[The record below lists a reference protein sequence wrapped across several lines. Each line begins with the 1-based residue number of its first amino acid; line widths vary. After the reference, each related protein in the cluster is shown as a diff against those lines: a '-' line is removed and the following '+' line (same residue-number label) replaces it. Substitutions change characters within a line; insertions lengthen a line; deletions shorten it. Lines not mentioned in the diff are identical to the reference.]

1 MTRLAVLPLLLAL
14 LGSNVAVAQV
24 SPVPTPANPA
34 FTNEQAQQLLAGAKH
49 RLAPDRRTSVFDVTA
64 VLGAKGVTLTGEV
77 HDQQLLQRLLTFYQA
92 GCAVPVIDQLSA
104 LPDPTFGVVCVSVA
118 NLRSKPGHS
127 QELGTQVLLGT
138 PLRILKQA
146 GGWSYVQAPN
156 DYLCWT
162 NDRMQRMDASEFA
175 TWRKQAKVIITD
187 TFTTVLSQASAG
199 SQAISDAVAGGL
211 LSLEGER
218 GEFYR
223 VRYPDGRTGFVAKSA
238 AMPFASWLTDTDDD
252 PKHLI
257 ATARRFFGV
266 PYLWG
271 GTSTKGMDCSGFTST
286 VWFLNGVL
294 LPRDASQQVHAG
306 LAVAIDDAMSQVQ
319 PGDLLFFGRRATD
332 NQRERVTHVGISLGG
347 MRFIHASTDVHEN
360 SFDPAADDYSAGLK
374 GSLLHVRRVI
384 DQDANTGVRPL
395 REHSLYQLR

>member
-1 MTRLAVLPLLLAL
+1 
-14 LGSNVAVAQV
+14 
-24 SPVPTPANPA
+24 
-34 FTNEQAQQLLAGAKH
+34 
-49 RLAPDRRTSVFDVTA
+49 
-64 VLGAKGVTLTGEV
+64 
-77 HDQQLLQRLLTFYQA
+77 
-92 GCAVPVIDQLSA
+92 
-104 LPDPTFGVVCVSVA
+104 
-118 NLRSKPGHS
+118 
-127 QELGTQVLLGT
+127 
-138 PLRILKQA
+138 
-146 GGWSYVQAPN
+146 
-156 DYLCWT
+156 
-162 NDRMQRMDASEFA
+162 
-175 TWRKQAKVIITD
+175 
-187 TFTTVLSQASAG
+187 SAG

>member
-1 MTRLAVLPLLLAL
+1 LLVL
-14 LGSNVAVAQV
+14 LGSDAALAQT
-24 SPVPTPANPA
+24 PLAQLPGEPT
-34 FTNEQAQQLLAGAKH
+34 FTNEQTQQLLAAAKQ
-49 RLAPDRRTSVFDVTA
+49 RLAPDRRTIVFDVTA
-64 VLGAKGVTLTGEV
+64 SLGANGVTLAGEV

-92 GCAVPVIDQLSA
+92 GCAVSVINDLAA
-104 LPDPTFGVVCVSVA
+104 LPEPTIGVVCVSVA

-138 PLRILKQA
+138 PLRILKQDD
-146 GGWSYVQAPN
+146 GWSYVQAPN

-162 NDRMQRMDASEFA
+162 NDRMHRMAANEFE

-187 TFTTVLSQASAG
+187 TFTTVLSAANAG

-238 AMPFASWLTDTDDD
+238 ARPFASWLADSDDD

-271 GTSTKGMDCSGFTST
+271 GTSSKGMDCSGFTST

-294 LPRDASQQVHAG
+294 LPRDASQQVHTG
-306 LAVAIDDAMSQVQ
+306 IAVAIDDPMSKVQ
-319 PGDLLFFGRRATD
+319 AGDFFFFGRRATE
-332 NQRERVTHVGISLGG
+332 NSSERVTHVGISLGG
-347 MRFIHASTDVHEN
+347 MRFIHSSTDVHEN
-360 SFDPAADDYSAGLK
+360 SFDPEAADYSASLK
-374 GSLLHVRRVI
+374 RSLLHVRRVI
-384 DQDANTGVRPL
+384 DQDQKTGVRPL
-395 REHSLYQLR
+395 RDHPLYQLR